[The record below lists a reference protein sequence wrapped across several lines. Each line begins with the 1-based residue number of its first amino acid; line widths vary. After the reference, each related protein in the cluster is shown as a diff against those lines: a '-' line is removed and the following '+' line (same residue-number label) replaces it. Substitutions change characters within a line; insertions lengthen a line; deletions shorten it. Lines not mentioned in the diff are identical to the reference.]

1 MKKPVDVEI
10 LGQKLVLR
18 SEEEE
23 VYVRKVA
30 GYVDIKM
37 KEVLMGNQPVTKA
50 NVAMLAAL
58 NIADEY
64 YRLKDRYEEV
74 LTRLDR
80 WSEKLS
86 ITLTKES

>member
-30 GYVDIKM
+30 DYVDIKM
-37 KEVLMGNQPVTKA
+37 KEVLKGNQPVTKT

-64 YRLKDRYEEV
+64 YRLKDRYDEV
-74 LTRLDR
+74 LHRLDR

-86 ITLTKES
+86 ITLTKED

>member
-10 LGQKLVLR
+10 MGQKLVLR

-23 VYVRKVA
+23 GYVRKVA
-30 GYVDIKM
+30 GYVDVKM
-37 KEVLMGNQPVTKA
+37 KEVVKGNQPVTQV

-64 YRLKDRYEEV
+64 HRLKDRYEEV
-74 LTRLDR
+74 LRRLDR
-80 WSEKLS
+80 WSERLS
-86 ITLTKES
+86 ITLTKEG

>member
-23 VYVRKVA
+23 IYVRKVA

-37 KEVLMGNQPVTKA
+37 KEVLKGNQPVTKA
-50 NVAMLAAL
+50 NAAMLAAL

-64 YRLKDRYEEV
+64 HRLKDRYEEV

-80 WSEKLS
+80 WSERLS
-86 ITLTKES
+86 ITLTKEG

>member
-10 LGQKLVLR
+10 FGQRFVLR

-23 VYVRKVA
+23 SYVRKVA
-30 GYVDIKM
+30 DYVDVKM
-37 KEVLMGNQPVTKA
+37 KEVLNGQQPVAKI

-64 YRLKDRYEEV
+64 HRLKDRYEEV
-74 LTRLDR
+74 LQRLDR
-80 WSEKLS
+80 WSERLS
-86 ITLTKES
+86 ITLTKEG

>member
-10 LGQKLVLR
+10 MGQKLVLR

-30 GYVDIKM
+30 GYVDFKM
-37 KEVLMGNQPVTKA
+37 KEVLKGNQPVTKS

-64 YRLKDRYEEV
+64 HRLKDRYEEV
-74 LTRLDR
+74 QHRLDR

-86 ITLTKES
+86 ITLTKEG

>member
-10 LGQKLVLR
+10 MGQKLVLR

-23 VYVRKVA
+23 GYVRKVA
-30 GYVDIKM
+30 GYVDVKM
-37 KEVLMGNQPVTKA
+37 KEVVKGNQPVTQV

-64 YRLKDRYEEV
+64 HRLKDRYEEV
-74 LTRLDR
+74 LHRLDR
-80 WSEKLS
+80 WSERLS
-86 ITLTKES
+86 VTLTKEG

>member
-10 LGQKLVLR
+10 MGQKFVLR

-23 VYVRKVA
+23 GYVRKVA
-30 GYVDIKM
+30 GYVDVKM
-37 KEVLMGNQPVTKA
+37 KEVVKGNQPVTQV

-64 YRLKDRYEEV
+64 HRLKDRYEEV
-74 LTRLDR
+74 LHRLDR
-80 WSEKLS
+80 WSERLS
-86 ITLTKES
+86 VTLTKEG

>member
-37 KEVLMGNQPVTKA
+37 KEVLKGNPPVTKA